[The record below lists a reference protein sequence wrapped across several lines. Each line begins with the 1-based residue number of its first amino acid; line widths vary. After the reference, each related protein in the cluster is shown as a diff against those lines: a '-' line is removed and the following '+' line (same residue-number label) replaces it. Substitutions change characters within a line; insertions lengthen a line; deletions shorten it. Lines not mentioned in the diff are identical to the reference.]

1 MNDPHEPLPF
11 GATPDGPPLGKPMD
25 PSPKPASKA
34 PRRESKPKARPKELE
49 KAPRRVPPQTVPPEA
64 APSDEPSSE
73 EILDDKG
80 RVIQWRKFKLQPFQI
95 KAIEAVR
102 AGQNV
107 LVAAPTGAGK
117 TLVAEYASLD
127 AVRRGRRV
135 IYTAPIKALSSQKY
149 RDFKEDPKVHV
160 GIMTGDVTISPQAQV
175 LVMTT
180 EILHNAIFENPE
192 LVQEV
197 EYVVFDEVHFLD
209 DRERGMVWEECLI
222 FLPPHVKLICLSAT
236 ISNVDELGAW
246 IGEVRPQESVV
257 IHEERRPVPL
267 SHWMHTELSGT
278 FDPGSLKNARQKAQ
292 TVLDADRKQR
302 KAERSRGGGRRRGGG
317 PRQAPDRP
325 DTRGLIDELV
335 KEDRLPALVFSF
347 SRKDVERLAHQNQ
360 RRELLS
366 EGDRERMIE
375 LQDELLEIFQ
385 LPRKFLRGEVM
396 QMALGGVAY
405 HHAGLLPVH
414 KELVERMFTA
424 GLIKL
429 LFTTET
435 FALGINMPARSVIF
449 SQLRKYDGVSFDWL
463 RTRDYMQMA
472 GRAGRQGIDPKGW
485 VYSVLGNRDLVEA
498 PLERLFAGKP
508 EPVTSRFRLSYST
521 ILHLVEAAGRERL
534 QEAFEHS
541 FALFQARGGSKKAR
555 AHQRSDQR
563 AAVKGRLRFLESLGY
578 LEGEK
583 VSPRGKIARVLSG
596 HEVQVTQ
603 LLFSGCLEEVSPQAL
618 MVVFVGLIHE
628 ERGRYRRFPPGNMF
642 GGLRREATAI
652 LAQAGRKESR
662 LGIEPPMKQPDWG
675 LTEAAVAW
683 YEGAPMEELD
693 DLMDATPG
701 DFCRVLRMSIQL
713 MRNTKRA
720 IESSWDLGDKLDE
733 AILAVNRDEID
744 ARQQLRLG

>member
-1 MNDPHEPLPF
+1 MPDPNEPLPF
-11 GATPDGPPLGKPMD
+11 GVMPDDLPPRRGQ
-25 PSPKPASKA
+25 PSPVQGEDQETQPPVS
-34 PRRESKPKARPKELE
+34 PARP
-49 KAPRRVPPQTVPPEA
+49 APPA
-64 APSDEPSSE
+64 ASPGPGARDEVY
-73 EILDDKG
+73 DDQD
-80 RVIQWRKFKLQPFQI
+80 RVIRWRNFTLLPFQI
-95 KAIEAVR
+95 KAIAAVR

-117 TLVAEYASLD
+117 TLVAEYAALD

-149 RDFKEDPKVHV
+149 RDFKEDPTVNV

-180 EILHNAIFENPE
+180 EILRNAIFENPE
-192 LVQEV
+192 LVEEV

-222 FLPPHVKLICLSAT
+222 FLPPHIRLICLSAT

-257 IHEERRPVPL
+257 ILEDRRPVPL
-267 SHWMHTELSGT
+267 SHWMHTESAGT
-278 FDPGSLKNARQKAQ
+278 FDPGRLKHARKNAQVA
-292 TVLDADRKQR
+292 LDLERRARKG
-302 KAERSRGGGRRRGGG
+302 ERRNSPRGGRGR

-325 DTRGLIDELV
+325 DSRGLIDNLV

-360 RRELLS
+360 RRELLT
-366 EGDRERMIE
+366 EKDRQRMVE
-375 LQDELLEIFQ
+375 LQDELLEVFQ
-385 LPRKFLRGEVM
+385 LPKKFLRGEIM

-414 KELVERMFTA
+414 KELVERMFCA

-435 FALGINMPARSVIF
+435 FALGINMPARSVVF

-521 ILHLVEAAGRERL
+521 ILHLVENAGRERL

-541 FALFQARGGSKKAR
+541 FAQFQARGGSKKAR
-555 AHQRSDQR
+555 AHQRDDQR
-563 AAVKGRLRFLESLGY
+563 RAVKRRLKFLESVGY
-578 LEGEK
+578 LDGET

-596 HEVQVTQ
+596 HEIQVTQ
-603 LLFSGCLEEVSPQAL
+603 LLFSGALENVDPKGL
-618 MVVFVGLIHE
+618 MVIFVGLIHE
-628 ERGRYRRFPPGNMF
+628 ERGRFRRLVPSSLF
-642 GGLRREATAI
+642 GGLRREVTAI
-652 LAQAGRKESR
+652 LGQAGRKEER
-662 LGIEPPMKQPDWG
+662 LGIEPQMKQPDWG
-675 LTEAAVAW
+675 LSEAAVAW
-683 YEGAPMEELD
+683 FEGSSVEDME

-720 IESSWDLGDKLDE
+720 IDDTWDLGERLDE
-733 AILAVNRDEID
+733 AILAINRDEID
-744 ARQQLRLG
+744 ARRQLRLG

>member
-1 MNDPHEPLPF
+1 MPDPNEPLPF
-11 GATPDGPPLGKPMD
+11 GVMPDDLPPHKHPRAGEKPTPTDGGEESDAPAWTPPNQE
-25 PSPKPASKA
+25 PAL
-34 PRRESKPKARPKELE
+34 PRKEE
-49 KAPRRVPPQTVPPEA
+49 VFDA
-64 APSDEPSSE
+64 
-73 EILDDKG
+73 KG
-80 RVIQWRKFKLQPFQI
+80 RVIKWGKFTLQPFQI

-117 TLVAEYASLD
+117 TLVAEYAALD
-127 AVRRGRRV
+127 AVHRGRRV

-149 RDFKEDPKVHV
+149 RDFKEDPNVHV
-160 GIMTGDVTISPQAQV
+160 GIMTGDVTISAQAQV

-180 EILHNAIFENPE
+180 EILRNAIFENSD
-192 LVQEV
+192 LVEKV

-222 FLPPHVKLICLSAT
+222 FLPPHIRLICLSAT
-236 ISNVDELGAW
+236 ISNVTELGAW
-246 IGEVRPQESVV
+246 IGEVRPQKSVV

-267 SHWMHTELSGT
+267 SHWMHSEASGT
-278 FDPGSLKNARQKAQ
+278 FDPGRLKIARKKAQ
-292 TVLDADRKQR
+292 EILDT
-302 KAERSRGGGRRRGGG
+302 ERSQRRGERRRRRGGG
-317 PRQAPDRP
+317 RGRGGQRPAPDRP
-325 DTRGLIDELV
+325 DSRSLIDELV
-335 KEDRLPALVFSF
+335 EQDRLPALVFSF

-360 RRELLS
+360 RRELLNS
-366 EGDRERMIE
+366 QDVQRMHK
-375 LQDELLEIFQ
+375 LQDELLAIFQ
-385 LPRKFLRGEVM
+385 LPRKFLRGEIM

-449 SQLRKYDGVSFDWL
+449 SQLRKFDGISFDWL
-463 RTRDYMQMA
+463 RTRDYLQMA

-508 EPVTSRFRLSYST
+508 EPVTSRFLLSYST
-521 ILHLVEAAGRERL
+521 ILHLVEAAGRDRL
-534 QEAFEHS
+534 QEAFDCS
-541 FALFQARGGSKKAR
+541 FSQFQARGGSKKAR
-555 AHQRSDQR
+555 AHQRDDQR
-563 AAVKGRLRFLESLGY
+563 RAVKSRLRFLESLGY
-578 LEGEK
+578 LEGEE
-583 VSPRGKIARVLSG
+583 VSPRGKIARLLSG

-603 LLFSGCLEEVSPQAL
+603 LLFSGCLEEISPQGL
-618 MVVFVGLIHE
+618 MVIFVGLIHE
-628 ERGRYRRFPPGNMF
+628 ERGRFRRFVPKKLF
-642 GGLRREATAI
+642 GDLRGEAAAI
-652 LAQAGRKESR
+652 LSQAGRQEHR
-662 LGIEPPMKQPDWG
+662 LGIEPAMKQPDWG
-675 LTEAAVAW
+675 LTEAAAAW
-683 YEGAPMEELD
+683 YEGAPVEELE

-720 IESSWDLGDKLDE
+720 IDVSWDLGEKLDE
-733 AILAVNRDEID
+733 AVLAINRDEID
-744 ARQQLRLG
+744 ARRQLRLG